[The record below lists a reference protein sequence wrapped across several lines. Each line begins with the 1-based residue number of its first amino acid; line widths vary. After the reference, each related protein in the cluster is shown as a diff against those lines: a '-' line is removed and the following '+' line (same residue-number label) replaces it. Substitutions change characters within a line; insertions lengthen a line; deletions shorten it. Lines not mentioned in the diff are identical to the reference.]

1 MANATAGFLMTR
13 AGTSGT
19 GAPFRIVNGV
29 SGAPVSVLAQNYG
42 IVYAGAYS
50 GLYKIV
56 GTTTLNGDPVG
67 GRLVLITPHKVA
79 VFVGGTYTGSTGA
92 FSFDGLAAGR
102 YTIYGI
108 DPDGTTNGV
117 IWDYVDAVP
126 R

>member
-1 MANATAGFLMTR
+1 MANVTVGFLTTR

-19 GAPFRIVNGV
+19 GAPFRTANGV
-29 SGAPVSVLAQNYG
+29 SGAPVNMLALNYG

-56 GTTTLNGDPVG
+56 GTTTLNGDPIS

-79 VFVGGTYTGSTGA
+79 AFVGGVYTGSTGT

-117 IWDYVDAVP
+117 IWDYVAAIP